1 MAAAAGLALGL
12 RLYLLSRPGYL
23 TGITEYDD
31 GVYLG
36 GAVRLLSGALPYR
49 DYAFVQPPGIL
60 LLMTPVA
67 AVAKLSGA
75 ASAMALARLLTA
87 AASAAG
93 VILAGTLVRYLGTLV
108 TATTCML
115 LALYPDDI
123 TAAHTLLLEPWM
135 NLLLL
140 AGTGLAFR
148 EGRLRG
154 SRSLLCGGVLFG
166 LAGAVKFWA
175 AIPALALLLVC
186 LAVRPG
192 RDGPVSRGGRISPAF
207 WFGGG
212 TVAAFTVAVAPFAAP
227 QPGLFVRSTLL
238 DQAARAG
245 SAVPE
250 SLRLANLTGL
260 GLLLDDAGRFTGST
274 ASSLFAR
281 SDVTAAATWAT
292 GPLPVLLAV
301 AGAAVACLGYS
312 AGGVRPLGWY
322 AAGVLGGTAAAV
334 LGYSAFFYHYGDFAA
349 PWLALSAGFAA
360 AGLRERFTRRTP
372 AGRRQPD
379 RPDESTRRDRS
390 GRRLRA
396 GLALAVLAVAGWQ
409 SWQLSGLR
417 AAEPRADAALI
428 PPGACVVTDEIS
440 LAIAASRFTA
450 GRDGCPDVL
459 DSLATTL
466 VADNGVSIQ
475 GGADRLPPVV
485 RDWKRILA
493 QADYVWLSSSSDR
506 RIPWTAGLRTWFAGA
521 FRPLD
526 VPPGQAGE
534 GQLYIRRGPR
544 PASPG

>member
-1 MAAAAGLALGL
+1 
-12 RLYLLSRPGYL
+12 
-23 TGITEYDD
+23 
-31 GVYLG
+31 
-36 GAVRLLSGALPYR
+36 
-49 DYAFVQPPGIL
+49 
-60 LLMTPVA
+60 
-67 AVAKLSGA
+67 
-75 ASAMALARLLTA
+75 
-87 AASAAG
+87 
-93 VILAGTLVRYLGTLV
+93 
-108 TATTCML
+108 
-115 LALYPDDI
+115 
-123 TAAHTLLLEPWM
+123 
-135 NLLLL
+135 
-140 AGTGLAFR
+140 
-148 EGRLRG
+148 
-154 SRSLLCGGVLFG
+154 VLFG